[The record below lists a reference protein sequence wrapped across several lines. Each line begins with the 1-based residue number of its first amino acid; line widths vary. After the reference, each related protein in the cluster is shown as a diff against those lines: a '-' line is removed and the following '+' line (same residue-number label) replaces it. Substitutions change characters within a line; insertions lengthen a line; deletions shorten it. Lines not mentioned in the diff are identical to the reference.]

1 MAKRAASVFG
11 GVRVAGGAV
20 TEIVGAR
27 PADADAS
34 APKACSLCASMH
46 GTTARYARTVLCNS
60 ERREANAE
68 AIADALGFCP
78 AHGAF
83 VAGLDGHGAEI
94 GAVMREAIR
103 RTRMLL
109 DAGPGKEDRLLEVL
123 FAAANACP
131 ACRYAERRLTG
142 FLLRHAAFL
151 RTSVRYSAQPKR
163 PLCLPH
169 FVSLIGVSE
178 KKDLLP
184 WAGMEI
190 DFLSKVSGSLDAGGP
205 SAMLAAT
212 RLVAGYPDATP
223 AFLLKNAAPLLEDA
237 GCTVCLAM
245 RRAFFRWIEA
255 LRESIRI
262 DAAPSVL
269 LATCPEHVWACNLF
283 GDSEVAARATRHALG
298 VALRTLRRAAVKLH
312 QEDRRLEA
320 EARSVWFK
328 RKNPAYLLGKQR
340 NVITKMPRCFACERV
355 AVARDR
361 AIGEVLEQMREKRH
375 REAFEREF
383 GLCMKHF
390 ALARVIAPAGMVRD
404 FLTEIHAAKLH
415 SLELELAGLAPDTG
429 RVDRPDCAIRAASP
443 WEEAICRF
451 SGHM

>member
-1 MAKRAASVFG
+1 MTRAE
-11 GVRVAGGAV
+11 
-20 TEIVGAR
+20 TLGAR
-27 PADADAS
+27 SADADAS
-34 APKACSLCASMH
+34 APKACALCAAMH

-78 AHGAF
+78 AHAAF
-83 VAGLDGHGAEI
+83 VAGLDEHGAEI
-94 GAVMREAIR
+94 GAVMRHAIL

-109 DAGPGKEDRLLEVL
+109 DAGPGKEDRLLAVL

-142 FLLRHAAFL
+142 LLLRHAAFL
-151 RTSVRYSAQPKR
+151 RTSGRDPAQPKR
-163 PLCLPH
+163 SLCLPH

-178 KKDLLP
+178 KKDLLS
-184 WAGMEI
+184 WAAMEI
-190 DFLSKVSGSLDAGGP
+190 ELLSRVTRTLDPGGP

-212 RLVAGYPDATP
+212 RLVAGYPDATS
-223 AFLLKNAAPLLEDA
+223 AFLLKSAALQVEDA

-255 LRESIRI
+255 LRESIQI
-262 DAAPSVL
+262 DAAPAVL

-283 GDSEVAARATRHALG
+283 GDGDVAVRATRHALEA
-298 VALRTLRRAAVKLH
+298 ALRTLRRAAAKLE

-328 RKNPAYLLGKQR
+328 RKNPAYLLGQQR
-340 NVITKMPRCFACERV
+340 NAITRMPRCFACERV
-355 AVARDR
+355 SVARDR
-361 AIGEVLEQMREKRH
+361 AIGEVLERMREKRH

-404 FLTEIHAAKLH
+404 ALTKAHAAKLD
-415 SLELELAGLAPDTG
+415 SLELDLAGLTQNARG
-429 RVDRPDCAIRAASP
+429 LDRAITAASP
-443 WEEAICRF
+443 WKEAICRF
-451 SGHM
+451 SGCM